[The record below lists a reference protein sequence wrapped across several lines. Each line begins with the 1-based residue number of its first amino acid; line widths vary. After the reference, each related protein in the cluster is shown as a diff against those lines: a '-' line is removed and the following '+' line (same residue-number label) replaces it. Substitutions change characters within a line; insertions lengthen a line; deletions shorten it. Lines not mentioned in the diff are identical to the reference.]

1 MCKITRAVRLM
12 CLLTACSILL
22 FCFSGCSDEPS
33 LVRYDLSDWV
43 ESLDPQF
50 ADEESEQLVIYNM
63 MEGLMRQLPSGK
75 LENGVIEGYE
85 VSDDQTEYTFRLK
98 SGMVWDD
105 KDNTPVTA
113 HDFVFAFRRIF
124 NSIYPSPF
132 ASMYSSIRNSEQVL
146 SGALPAEQLGI
157 TAPDDLTV
165 RFTLSRSDPAFLE
178 SLAHSSAMPCN
189 QKLFEQANGKY
200 GATIQESY
208 SNGPFYLMQWENG
221 NRIYLKKNSNYY
233 AADKVQSPGVY
244 LYMDRDIQTAV
255 QKEKGEPAPTRFEL
269 LMDGKSDGCL
279 ADYKQY
285 RQAKASGMS
294 CEKTE
299 NVVWALVFNQT
310 HSAFQNEKVR
320 AGFIRAIDRSVLE
333 PFLQQTHQ
341 ENLRVYDRLIPP
353 AISLFTESYT
363 GQTSVQTENTY
374 DTKEAY
380 RLYREGMDELEADTL
395 RKIQLLVPDD
405 SSIPAMCGLLQQAWQ
420 STLAVS
426 VNIEEVSRNELSSR
440 LSRGDYQ
447 VALVPLKASAN
458 TPADILSRFTSDSVS
473 NIASYHNPAF
483 DSAVRNAGSSYEKQ
497 TILRQYEAA
506 EEMLLNDA
514 VVFPLLAETNYFVMA
529 ENVSGI
535 AFYPYGGKVVFRD
548 AVALR

>member
-146 SGALPAEQLGI
+146 SGALPAEQLGVS
-157 TAPDDLTV
+157 APDDLTV

-221 NRIYLKKNSNYY
+221 NRIYLKK
-233 AADKVQSPGVY
+233 
-244 LYMDRDIQTAV
+244 TATITLR
-255 QKEKGEPAPTRFEL
+255 TRC
-269 LMDGKSDGCL
+269 S
-279 ADYKQY
+279 
-285 RQAKASGMS
+285 
-294 CEKTE
+294 
-299 NVVWALVFNQT
+299 
-310 HSAFQNEKVR
+310 
-320 AGFIRAIDRSVLE
+320 
-333 PFLQQTHQ
+333 
-341 ENLRVYDRLIPP
+341 PP
-353 AISLFTESYT
+353 ASTCTWIGIFRPPF
-363 GQTSVQTENTY
+363 
-374 DTKEAY
+374 K
-380 RLYREGMDELEADTL
+380 
-395 RKIQLLVPDD
+395 RKRANPLPPA
-405 SSIPAMCGLLQQAWQ
+405 SSC
-420 STLAVS
+420 
-426 VNIEEVSRNELSSR
+426 
-440 LSRGDYQ
+440 
-447 VALVPLKASAN
+447 
-458 TPADILSRFTSDSVS
+458 
-473 NIASYHNPAF
+473 
-483 DSAVRNAGSSYEKQ
+483 
-497 TILRQYEAA
+497 
-506 EEMLLNDA
+506 
-514 VVFPLLAETNYFVMA
+514 
-529 ENVSGI
+529 
-535 AFYPYGGKVVFRD
+535 
-548 AVALR
+548 